1 VIGAD
6 TAHRITSVEG
16 TALPLR
22 GEDIDTDRI
31 IPARYLRAITF
42 EGMERHV
49 FEDDRSAALTAGR
62 EASVHPF
69 DDARFAGARILL
81 VNSNFGCGSS
91 REHAPQAIYRWG
103 IRAIVGESFSDI
115 FFGNSVAIGLP
126 CVTAARAAV
135 DALMAHVEANPA
147 ATVRV
152 DIGRLVVESGTL
164 SFGVGLPPAT
174 RQAFVSGT
182 WDTTGMLL
190 ERFDEVRAV
199 ADRLPYVKGFA
210 AAPRA

>member
-1 VIGAD
+1 VID
-6 TAHRITSVEG
+6 TAHRITLVEG

-42 EGMERHV
+42 EGMEQHV
-49 FEDDRSAALTAGR
+49 FEDDRKASA
-62 EASVHPF
+62 HPF
-69 DDARFAGARILL
+69 DDSRFAGARILL
-81 VNSNFGCGSS
+81 VNRNFGCGSS

-126 CVTAARAAV
+126 CVTAARADL
-135 DALMAHVEANPA
+135 DALMGRVDADPR

-152 DIGRLVVESGTL
+152 DLDRLVLESTLL
-164 SFGVGLPPAT
+164 SFRVGLPAAT
-174 RQAFVSGT
+174 QQAFVSGT
-182 WDTTGMLL
+182 WDTTGMML

-199 ADRLPYVKGFA
+199 ADRLPYIKGFA

>member
-1 VIGAD
+1 VTDA
-6 TAHRITSVEG
+6 AHRITSIEG

-22 GEDIDTDRI
+22 GDDIDTDRI

-42 EGMERHV
+42 DGMERHV
-49 FEDDRSAALTAGR
+49 FEDDRKASA
-62 EASVHPF
+62 HPF

-81 VNSNFGCGSS
+81 VHSNFGCGSS

-103 IRAIVGESFSDI
+103 IRAIVGASFSDI
-115 FFGNSVAIGLP
+115 FFGNSAVIGLP
-126 CVTAARAAV
+126 CLTATRADL
-135 DALMAHVEANPA
+135 DALMAHLDQHPRASVLVDLARLRVECDALA
-147 ATVRV
+147 FDVQ
-152 DIGRLVVESGTL
+152 
-164 SFGVGLPPAT
+164 LPPHT

-199 ADRLPYVKGFA
+199 ADRLPYVTGFA